1 MVDPGPT
8 LCPNAFFKTFLT
20 FLFVY
25 PGGKL
30 DNAENRSTWLFIF
43 FVSLEQLRGASKFSD
58 LEQIVHVTFRSR
70 EIFKPK
76 IIFRMHLY

>member
-20 FLFVY
+20 FLF
-25 PGGKL
+25 

-43 FVSLEQLRGASKFSD
+43 FVSLEKLRGASKFSG